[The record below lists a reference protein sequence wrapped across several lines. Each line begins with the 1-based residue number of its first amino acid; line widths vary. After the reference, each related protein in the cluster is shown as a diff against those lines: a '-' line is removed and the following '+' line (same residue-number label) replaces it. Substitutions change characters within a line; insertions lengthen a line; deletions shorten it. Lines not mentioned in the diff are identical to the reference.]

1 MGIMAAGSQD
11 RAAFYFTSLGES
23 DEIRWM
29 PILELRQRDTLMKN
43 ESCAI

>member
-1 MGIMAAGSQD
+1 MAAGSRD
-11 RAAFYFTSLGES
+11 RAAFFYLLGES